1 MNDLNKLVADLIA
14 AKSVEAAARAKR
26 IALEEAII
34 AVVGAKEE
42 GAQTHAVGDYRVTVT
57 GKLSYSADI
66 ALLVNLAERLPL
78 DRRPI
83 KQVTQLDEAGARW
96 LRKNAPQEWAIVA
109 AAIEIKPAKTALT
122 IKEA

>member
-66 ALLVNLAERLPL
+66 ALLTNLAEQLPA

-109 AAIEIKPAKTALT
+109 PAIEIKPAKTALT

>member
-66 ALLVNLAERLPL
+66 ALLANLAEQLPA

-109 AAIEIKPAKTALT
+109 PAIEIKPAKTALT

>member
-14 AKSVEAAARAKR
+14 TRSVEAAARAKR

-66 ALLVNLAERLPL
+66 ALLTNLAEQLPA

-109 AAIEIKPAKTALT
+109 PAIEIKPAKTALT

>member
-1 MNDLNKLVADLIA
+1 MNDLNKLVAGLIA

-34 AVVGAKEE
+34 AAVGAKEE

-66 ALLVNLAERLPL
+66 ALLANLAEQLPA

-109 AAIEIKPAKTALT
+109 PAIEIKPAKTALT